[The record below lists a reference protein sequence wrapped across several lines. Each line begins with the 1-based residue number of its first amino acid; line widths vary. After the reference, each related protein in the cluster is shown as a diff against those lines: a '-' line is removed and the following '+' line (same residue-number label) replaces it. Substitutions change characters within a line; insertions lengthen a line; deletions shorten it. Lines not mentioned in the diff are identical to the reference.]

1 MAAVWTWSSIIE
13 ALGNTREVAD
23 SLEQAVSTV
32 SGWKERGIPSAHWL
46 GLVRL
51 AEVKE
56 RSDISLETFAE
67 LAARKTTEEAR
78 A

>member
-32 SGWKERGIPSAHWL
+32 SGWK
-46 GLVRL
+46 
-51 AEVKE
+51 
-56 RSDISLETFAE
+56 DI
-67 LAARKTTEEAR
+67 LAATEAHYQPGKFTTLEKQAAPAKKDAPKPEKK
-78 A
+78 